1 MIDKPPSVHA
11 RHLHLVDDPAYR
23 TYARSVI
30 ETRADLVSR
39 VLQERIADYLCVEL
53 RGAGLAQVT
62 ADDATLMR
70 ERARNLL
77 LHLLHEIKA
86 ERPPTPFKIAQVA
99 QAKALTLARARVR
112 CQASAHQHA
121 LSVWRPDPERPGYEL
136 ASCDRCQAGVS
147 IHVGQAQESL
157 SEALLLPCTPRR
169 MWRPW

>member
-1 MIDKPPSVHA
+1 MIDKPQAVHA

-62 ADDATLMR
+62 PNDVALMR
-70 ERARNLL
+70 DRARTLI
-77 LHLLHEIKA
+77 HLLHEIKA
-86 ERPPTPFKIAQVA
+86 ERPPTPYEIAQVE
-99 QAKALTLARARVR
+99 QAKAVTLAKARVR
-112 CQASAHQHA
+112 CQASAHKHS

-136 ASCDRCQAGVS
+136 ANCDRCQAGVS
-147 IHVGQAQESL
+147 LHVGQAQESP
-157 SEALLLPCTPRR
+157 SEALLLACTPTKRT
-169 MWRPW
+169 WRPW